1 MSENNPRMSENN
13 PRMSAPVATGSL
25 LADATDRLSAAG
37 VPSARHDA
45 EALLAHIAGVHRAL
59 IAGMGPVDPSVA
71 AAYLRV
77 VARREGRE
85 PLQYILGVA
94 GFRYADLHVGPGVFI
109 PRPETELVAG
119 AAVDEL
125 LRRRADGVAQPRA
138 LDLCTGSGAIAHAL
152 ATEVP
157 QARVVAVD
165 VSPDALAYARR
176 NLAGLGVDL
185 RLGDIRTAVPDLVAT
200 EHVVVANPP
209 YVPLSAYDEVDVEAR
224 QFDPPEALWSGVDG
238 LDLIGV
244 VESVAAR
251 ALVDGG
257 LVVCEHADLQSDEVV
272 TLFAASGHWH
282 GIRDHRDLAGR
293 PRFVTGR
300 RIARTGPEGG
310 LAR

>member
-1 MSENNPRMSENN
+1 VR
-13 PRMSAPVATGSL
+13 
-25 LADATDRLSAAG
+25 
-37 VPSARHDA
+37 SARHDA
-45 EALLAHIAGVHRAL
+45 EALLAHLVGVDRTQVAGIGSVH
-59 IAGMGPVDPSVA
+59 PSVA
-71 AAYLRV
+71 EAYLRAV
-77 VARREGRE
+77 ERRERRE

-94 GFRYADLHVGPGVFI
+94 GFRYADLHVGPGVFV

-119 AAVDEL
+119 AAIDEL
-125 LRRRADGVAQPRA
+125 LRRQADGVAQTRA

-157 QARVVAVD
+157 RSRVVAVE

-209 YVPLSAYDEVDVEAR
+209 YIPLSAYDEVDIEAR
-224 QFDPPEALWSGVDG
+224 RFDPPEALWSGADG
-238 LDLIGV
+238 LDLIRA

-257 LVVCEHADLQSDEVV
+257 LVVCEHADVQGGEVLA
-272 TLFAASGHWH
+272 LFAAGGDWH
-282 GIRDHRDLAGR
+282 SLRDHRDLTGR

-300 RIARTGPEGG
+300 RIART
-310 LAR
+310 